1 MLVIENQRS
10 DWLASVVSEKLRL
23 SFSHLR
29 LLTNLSFLR
38 MIDCTKL
45 ANALQWR
52 TTQEI
57 SRKISCGYV
66 QKHFKWSS
74 ALLFNTWILDEF
86 NSQINFQSIFNLVNE
101 KNLFLFSAKIFHD
114 PTEWSSERRL
124 GYGWE

>member
-1 MLVIENQRS
+1 MGHSGMLVIENQRS

-45 ANALQWR
+45 ANVLQRR

-57 SRKISCGYV
+57 SRKISCGLSTKTFQV
-66 QKHFKWSS
+66 VLCFVIQHMNFG
-74 ALLFNTWILDEF
+74 WI
-86 NSQINFQSIFNLVNE
+86 
-101 KNLFLFSAKIFHD
+101 
-114 PTEWSSERRL
+114 
-124 GYGWE
+124 

>member
-1 MLVIENQRS
+1 MGHSGMLVIENQRS

-38 MIDCTKL
+38 MIDYTKL
-45 ANALQWR
+45 ANVLQRR

-66 QKHFKWSS
+66 QNISS
-74 ALLFNTWILDEF
+74 GPLLYYSTHEF
-86 NSQINFQSIFNLVNE
+86 
-101 KNLFLFSAKIFHD
+101 
-114 PTEWSSERRL
+114 
-124 GYGWE
+124 